1 MSMRGVCDG
10 QMVDAKKSM
19 SKVKEQMISR
29 SRVRIQEDREAQVV
43 TPPPRN
49 TYLVLCL
56 TIF

>member
-1 MSMRGVCDG
+1 MRGVCDG